1 MQRKRKLIFM
11 GATAAAL
18 SLILPVVA
26 QESLLP
32 DGFGDPAPAPK
43 ERPAPTP
50 APAPAP
56 KSGATGGSVSA
67 PASGPFVAESAD
79 DTADSAED
87 VADAEEQ
94 VPGILRYDL
103 PPGARR
109 SLARIGPLTPE
120 TGGLSSDSFGVRGQY
135 VARIM
140 RATDAPIA
148 SRWASILLRRA
159 LLSATDTPRTVNG
172 ADLAAERAALLLR
185 MGEANGARLL
195 VQAVDADRGT
205 PRLAQV
211 ALQTMLANADPAGLC
226 PWTQL
231 GLGRT
236 KDEHSWRLAAGMCAA
251 LSSEPGPAGWAVDKV
266 RSARGVKNFDILL
279 AERVL
284 GATLTG
290 RRAITVQWDGIEQLT
305 SWSFGLATAT
315 GTPIPAPLRA
325 SAPPEMAGWGVLAPM
340 TPPAER
346 VALAERAALMGVL
359 SGDAYVAL
367 IAASSMGDD
376 VPEAVTA
383 LSATLRQA
391 YGGATAAERFEA
403 MRGLWLSAPNA
414 DRRYAAMVL
423 TARAAAALPVGTQ
436 VGDDAAWLIG
446 AMLAGGYDRN
456 ALAWVPTV
464 SVGTHAWGVMAVGL
478 PRPLVGLDADAV
490 SSFASDDDS
499 PESLRSKFL
508 VAGLAGLGRLT
519 GSALETAASDLDL
532 TLGTQSRWTQAIDM
546 AAARGEAGTVALLVA
561 TGMQIRD
568 WRKLPPHHLY
578 RMVRALREVGL
589 ASEARMIAAEALV
602 RV

>member
-1 MQRKRKLIFM
+1 MLWGTA
-11 GATAAAL
+11 GALAL
-18 SLILPVVA
+18 VLPVLA

-32 DGFGDPAPAPK
+32 EGFG
-43 ERPAPTP
+43 EP

-56 KSGATGGSVSA
+56 ADRSAPAPAPSPGSKGSGSAAPRGPGGGSVDGIVA
-67 PASGPFVAESAD
+67 PTASGDASAD
-79 DTADSAED
+79 GD
-87 VADAEEQ
+87 ADADTEGTAAT
-94 VPGILRYDL
+94 PGILRYDL

-109 SLARIGPLTPE
+109 ALTRIGPLTPA
-120 TGGLSSDSFGVRGQY
+120 TGGLDSMAFGVRGQY

-148 SRWASILLRRA
+148 SRWASITLRRA
-159 LLSATDTPRTVNG
+159 LVSAIDTPATVNG

-185 MGEANGARLL
+185 MGEAQAARML
-195 VQAVDADRGT
+195 VQSVDADRGS

-226 PWTQL
+226 PWTKL

-236 KDEHSWRLAAGMCAA
+236 KEVGSWRLAAGMCSA
-251 LSSEPGPAGWAVDKV
+251 LSSEPGPAGWAVDRV
-266 RSARGVKNFDILL
+266 RNARAVSNFDILL

-290 RRAITVQWDGIEQLT
+290 RRAITIQWDGVDRLT
-305 SWSFGLATAT
+305 SWRFGLATAT

-340 TPPAER
+340 TPPETR
-346 VALAERAALMGVL
+346 VALAQRAALTGVL

-367 IAASSMGDD
+367 VAATAMDEGVDETIATLAAS
-376 VPEAVTA
+376 
-383 LSATLRQA
+383 LRSA
-391 YGGATAAERFEA
+391 YGGATAADRFAA
-403 MRGLWLSAPNA
+403 MQGLWQASP
-414 DRRYAAMVL
+414 DPDQRYAAMIL
-423 TARAAAALPVGTQ
+423 TARAAAALPVGTD
-436 VGDDAAWLIG
+436 VGDAAPWLIG
-446 AMLAGGYDRN
+446 SMLAGGYDRN

-464 SVGTHAWGVMAVGL
+464 TVGSHAWGVMAVGL
-478 PRPLVGLDADAV
+478 PRPLVGVDAGAV
-490 SSFASDDDS
+490 DNFASDDDS
-499 PESLRSKFL
+499 AGALRSKFL

-519 GSALETAASDLDL
+519 GGELQSAASEVEAG
-532 TLGTQSRWTQAIDM
+532 LGTQSRWTRAIDE

-561 TGMQIRD
+561 TGMQSRD
-568 WRKLPPHHLY
+568 WTRLPPHHLF

-589 ASEARMIAAEALV
+589 ASEARMLAAEALV